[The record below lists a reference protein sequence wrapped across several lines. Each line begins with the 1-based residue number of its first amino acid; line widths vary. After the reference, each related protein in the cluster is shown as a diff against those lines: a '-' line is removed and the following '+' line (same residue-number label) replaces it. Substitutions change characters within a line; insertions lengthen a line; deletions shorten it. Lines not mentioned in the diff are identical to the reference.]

1 MSQKDFLRN
10 FDHLE
15 ICNITPD
22 TLDDEQITNG
32 KLQWHESTFNGSW
45 VAGKISQRYLYYGR
59 QHQRE
64 YNYFLITYLRLV
76 KVFCIHIAA
85 ANFKTIMLT

>member
-1 MSQKDFLRN
+1 MIQSINQSFKNVLFQDEKEKLGLVFDNDGEFYMSQKDFLRN

-45 VAGKISQRYLYYGR
+45 VAGKIS
-59 QHQRE
+59 
-64 YNYFLITYLRLV
+64 
-76 KVFCIHIAA
+76 
-85 ANFKTIMLT
+85 